1 MTKSGWVLRI
11 ERKKPVRKCGTEHPD
26 YRISKTGT
34 EREALRVGKIAQEEM
49 DTQMLREE
57 FR

>member
-1 MTKSGWVLRI
+1 MLRI